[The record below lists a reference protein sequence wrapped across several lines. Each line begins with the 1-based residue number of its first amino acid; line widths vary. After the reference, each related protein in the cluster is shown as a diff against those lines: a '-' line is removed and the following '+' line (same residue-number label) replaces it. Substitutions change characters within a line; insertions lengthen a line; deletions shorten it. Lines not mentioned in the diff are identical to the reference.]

1 MGELAAEILAYIL
14 IIDIIMIFAKL
25 IVIIFV
31 KRSLAS
37 EKLIKYSKITITVNI
52 LILVVIL
59 LIYALF

>member
-1 MGELAAEILAYIL
+1 MGEILAYIL

-31 KRSLAS
+31 KKSLES
-37 EKLIKYSKITITVNI
+37 NKLIKYCKITIAVNI
-52 LILVVIL
+52 FLLAVIL